1 MKKNHLLLSL
11 GLVSVITLAACG
23 EGADTDASASE
34 SNDPQTEETASN
46 ENNTNEDEEVED
58 EEEKETDSNW
68 ETQVGESV
76 ETEGGLFTLIA
87 RQDQIETVET
97 GPMTLDI
104 PQLNVQDV
112 KLSDDLIE
120 FVGFE
125 PTGIIQIDMEVSNT
139 SDDDINFYAS
149 QATITTNT
157 GEQLESDMWFSD
169 HIDGEFLGQVNKSGS
184 IYYLLTDSD
193 PEEVESIRIMI
204 SAPSTLED
212 WEDTGEEVDFEVNV
226 K

>member
-11 GLVSVITLAACG
+11 GLVSVITLTACG
-23 EGADTDASASE
+23 EGADTDASVNE

-46 ENNTNEDEEVED
+46 ENNTNEEQEE
-58 EEEKETDSNW
+58 ETDSDW

-112 KLSDDLIE
+112 KLSEDLIE

-184 IYYLLTDSD
+184 IYYFLTDSD
-193 PEEVESIRIMI
+193 LEEVESIRIMI
-204 SAPSTLED
+204 SAPNTIED
-212 WEDTGEEVDFEVNV
+212 WEDVGEEVDFEVNV